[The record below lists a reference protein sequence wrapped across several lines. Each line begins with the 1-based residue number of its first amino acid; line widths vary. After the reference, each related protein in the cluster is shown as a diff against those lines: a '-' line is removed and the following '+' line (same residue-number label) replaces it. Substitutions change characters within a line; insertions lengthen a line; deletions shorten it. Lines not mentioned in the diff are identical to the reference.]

1 MTAATARVG
10 RLTSIKGTR
19 RLQHLL
25 VHLVLAAGAVV
36 ILIPFAWMIST
47 SLKPPNQIKQFP
59 PVWIPRPVVWSNWLN
74 ALTIFPIPF
83 SRFVLNSLYYAT
95 FSAFGTLA
103 SSAIV
108 AFAFA
113 RLRFRGSN
121 VLFLILLS
129 TMMLPGQVTMIPLFL
144 LFSKMGWVNT
154 YNPLIV
160 PSFFASAYFVF
171 LIRQFF
177 ATIPLELDDAARID
191 GCGIMQLFFRIMLPL
206 AKPALGITAIFAFSG
221 AWNDFMGPL
230 IYLSEMKQ
238 FPLAMALMFLRGT
251 YRVLWSELMVV
262 SFIAMVPPMLLFFI
276 AQKFYIQGIVV
287 SGVKG

>member
-1 MTAATARVG
+1 MRRPARQA
-10 RLTSIKGTR
+10 SIKATKHVQR
-19 RLQHLL
+19 TLVYLL
-25 VHLVLAAGAVV
+25 LTLGAVF
-36 ILIPFAWMIST
+36 ILIPFAWMVST
-47 SLKPPNQIKQFP
+47 SLKPANQIKQFP
-59 PVWIPRPVVWSNWLN
+59 PIWIPRPVVWSNWVH
-74 ALTIFPIPF
+74 ALVIFPIPF

-103 SSAIV
+103 SSTLI

-113 RLRFRGSN
+113 RLRFRGSHI
-121 VLFLILLS
+121 LFLIVLS
-129 TMMLPGQVTMIPLFL
+129 TLMLPGQVTMIPLFL
-144 LFSKMGWVNT
+144 LFSKMKWVNT

-160 PSFFASAYFVF
+160 PSFFGSAYFIF

-177 ATIPLELDDAARID
+177 ATVPLELDDAARMD

-206 AKPALGITAIFAFSG
+206 AKPALGITAIFSFSG

-262 SFIAMVPPMLLFFI
+262 SFIAMLPPMLLFFV

>member
-1 MTAATARVG
+1 MSL
-10 RLTSIKGTR
+10 LTQRRAHQGSIKSTN
-19 RLQHLL
+19 RLQSLFVYLL
-25 VHLVLAAGAVV
+25 LTAGAIV
-36 ILIPFAWMIST
+36 ILIPFGWMVST
-47 SLKPPNQIKQFP
+47 SLKPVNQIKQFP
-59 PVWIPRPVVWSNWLN
+59 PIWIPRPIMWSNWLN
-74 ALTIFPIPF
+74 ALVIFPIPF

-95 FSAFGTLA
+95 FSTLGTLS

-113 RLRFRGSN
+113 RLRFRGSK
-121 VLFLILLS
+121 VLFLIVLS

-144 LFSKMGWVNT
+144 LFSKMRWVNT

-160 PSFFASAYFVF
+160 PSFFGSAYFIF

-177 ATIPLELDDAARID
+177 GTIPLELDDAARID
-191 GCGIMQLFFRIMLPL
+191 GCGIVQLFFRIMLPL
-206 AKPALGITAIFAFSG
+206 AKPALGITAIFTFSG

-262 SFIAMVPPMLLFFI
+262 SFITMLPPMVLFFI